1 MSTKAILPRSPLTD
15 PANILL
21 ADAATRVQLSR
32 TNHHK
37 AVFLPASNDRK

>member
-1 MSTKAILPRSPLTD
+1 MTAKAILPRSPPTD

-21 ADAATRVQLSR
+21 ADVAIRVQLSR
-32 TNHHK
+32 TNHDK